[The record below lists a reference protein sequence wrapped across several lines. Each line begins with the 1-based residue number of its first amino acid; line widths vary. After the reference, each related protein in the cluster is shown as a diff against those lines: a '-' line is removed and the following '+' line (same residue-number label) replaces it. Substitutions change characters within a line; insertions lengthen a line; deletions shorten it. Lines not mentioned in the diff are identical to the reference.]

1 MSTRP
6 VDPKKQVISAP
17 TRPVARKSA
26 TGSVDEVAAT
36 KAVQATSV
44 SVDLSITS
52 HARAEA
58 KNFDTARLQS
68 LKESVAAGTYE
79 PDAREIAQRMADE
92 VLGPE
97 LDE

>member
-6 VDPKKQVISAP
+6 VDPKKQVITAP

-36 KAVQATSV
+36 KPVQAASV
-44 SVDLSITS
+44 SVDLSIGS

-58 KNFDTARLQS
+58 KNLDTSRLQT
-68 LKESVAAGTYE
+68 LKESVADGTYE
-79 PDAREIAQRMADE
+79 PDAREIARRLADH
-92 VLGPE
+92 VLGAE